1 MKLLINSVE
10 QEESSPM
17 ITITKPF
24 TTQAVQTQLNESQYY
39 DVQAASFLQE
49 VIESLQDGILILT
62 KTGELIHA
70 NTSARHI
77 LAQLN
82 QNDSYSSAIPTS
94 IWNLCQSLLENK
106 SCFPEE
112 SLVLSNEIVL
122 DKATVFRVR
131 VRWLNIDKL
140 HHSCFLITI
149 ENRYESLKNIALT
162 EIKKYE
168 LTPREAEIWYL
179 YRAKFSYKEIANQLY
194 ITVNTVKK
202 HMKNIHAKRHNS
214 AQ

>member
-1 MKLLINSVE
+1 
-10 QEESSPM
+10 M
-17 ITITKPF
+17 ITITKTFP
-24 TTQAVQTQLNESQYY
+24 TKLVQTQQPYDTPSY

-70 NTSARHI
+70 NTSAHHI

-82 QNDSYSSAIPTS
+82 KNSACSDVVPTA
-94 IWNLCQSLLENK
+94 IWSLCKSLLENK
-106 SCFPEE
+106 NFFPEE
-112 SLVLSNEIVL
+112 SIVLSNEIAL

-131 VRWLNIDKL
+131 IRWLNIDRL
-140 HHSCFLITI
+140 HHSCFLVTI

-162 EIKKYE
+162 EIKKYD
-168 LTPREAEIWYL
+168 LTPREAEIWCL

-214 AQ
+214 DTNDLSD

>member
-1 MKLLINSVE
+1 
-10 QEESSPM
+10 M
-17 ITITKPF
+17 ITITKTF
-24 TTQAVQTQLNESQYY
+24 TTTAVQTQQPQETPYY

-62 KTGELIHA
+62 KTGELVHA
-70 NTSARHI
+70 NTSAHHI

-82 QNDSYSSAIPTS
+82 QDRERSGVVPNA
-94 IWNLCQSLLENK
+94 IWNLCRSLLENK
-106 SCFPEE
+106 NFFPEE
-112 SLVLSNEIVL
+112 SIVLSNEIAL

-131 VRWLNIDKL
+131 VRWLNVDKL
-140 HHSCFLITI
+140 HHSCFLVTL

-162 EIKKYE
+162 EIQKYD
-168 LTPREAEIWYL
+168 LTPREAEIWCL

-214 AQ
+214 EQ

>member
-1 MKLLINSVE
+1 
-10 QEESSPM
+10 M
-17 ITITKPF
+17 ITITKTF
-24 TTQAVQTQLNESQYY
+24 TTKAVHTQQSHDAQCY
-39 DVQAASFLQE
+39 DVQGASFLQE

-70 NTSARHI
+70 NTSAYHI
-77 LAQLN
+77 LTQLN
-82 QNDSYSSAIPTS
+82 QNNSHSDLVPTA
-94 IWNLCQSLLENK
+94 IWNLCKSLLENK
-106 SCFPEE
+106 NFFPEE
-112 SLVLSNEIVL
+112 SIVLSNEIAL

-131 VRWLNIDKL
+131 VRWLNADKL
-140 HHSCFLITI
+140 LQSCFLVTI

-162 EIKKYE
+162 EIKKYD

-179 YRAKFSYKEIANQLY
+179 YRAKLSYKEIAHQLY

-214 AQ
+214 DQ